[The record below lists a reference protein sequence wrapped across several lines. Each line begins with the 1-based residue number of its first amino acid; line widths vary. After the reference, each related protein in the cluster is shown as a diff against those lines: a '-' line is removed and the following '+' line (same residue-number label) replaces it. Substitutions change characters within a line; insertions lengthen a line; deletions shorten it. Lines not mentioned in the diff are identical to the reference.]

1 MKFTA
6 FLFAVAIVPA
16 LLGADTIEAFGYR
29 WTVPVKSDWT
39 VEGSGPDQVLKLL
52 VAHPSTQPRRPSQY
66 ALAETPTFTGVT
78 IEADVKRTGGS
89 LILVYAWR
97 DENHFDY
104 AHLSVDQGTK
114 QPVHNGIFHVYGG
127 DRVRISQ
134 EEGPAALPTKD
145 WIRVKL
151 TWSGKTGAV
160 QIEVNGQPLP
170 SLRGVDLSLKAGK
183 AGLGSFFETAEF
195 RRVKIHGTEQK

>member
-1 MKFTA
+1 MKITA
-6 FLFAVAIVPA
+6 FLFAVALVPA
-16 LLGADTIEAFGYR
+16 LPGADKIEVFGHS
-29 WTVPVKSDWT
+29 WTVPVKSDWA
-39 VEGSGPDQVLKLL
+39 VDGSGPDQVLKLL

-66 ALAETPTFTGVT
+66 ALAETPAFTNVT

-145 WIRVKL
+145 WIPVKL
-151 TWSGKTGAV
+151 TWSGKTGVAQV
-160 QIEVNGQPLP
+160 EVNGQPLP

-183 AGLGSFFETAEF
+183 VGLGSFFETAEF
-195 RRVKIHGTEQK
+195 RRVKIHGTE